1 VVLLGGGEY
10 ACVFA
15 NASYA
20 MDSLG
25 ADGSLVTSTRPMSL
39 KDTPLNP
46 LRNFQWYVYVR
57 VRRYCFVFFY
67 CMYEFETNIVI
78 VAIYSLWHID
88 VYIFT
93 KTHHFHPISTL
104 VNSRLSWHLNWMYC
118 MHCIRSQ
125 VNAMPLAVGDDE
137 LGFSEALGTCD
148 SVVDTLWEMKHDWKK
163 CKTCLMMAL
172 IE

>member
-46 LRNFQWYVYVR
+46 LRNFQ
-57 VRRYCFVFFY
+57 CK
-67 CMYEFETNIVI
+67 
-78 VAIYSLWHID
+78 L
-88 VYIFT
+88 
-93 KTHHFHPISTL
+93 STL
-104 VNSRLSWHLNWMYC
+104 VASQLDVLYALYTKSSQCNATGSR
-118 MHCIRSQ
+118 
-125 VNAMPLAVGDDE
+125 
-137 LGFSEALGTCD
+137 
-148 SVVDTLWEMKHDWKK
+148 
-163 CKTCLMMAL
+163 
-172 IE
+172 

>member
-1 VVLLGGGEY
+1 MVLLGGGEY

-104 VNSRLSWHLNWMYC
+104 VNSRLSWHLNLMFNIHYTGCTVCTVYEVKSMQCHWQSVTMNWDSR
-118 MHCIRSQ
+118 RSQ
-125 VNAMPLAVGDDE
+125 
-137 LGFSEALGTCD
+137 
-148 SVVDTLWEMKHDWKK
+148 
-163 CKTCLMMAL
+163 
-172 IE
+172 